1 MKRLALV
8 TVLAL
13 GAGACGPKHQL
24 TNKQVAMGVVGAAAV
39 VGLILVLSL
48 QCNELT
54 MDCN

>member
-8 TVLAL
+8 TTLAL
-13 GAGACGPKHQL
+13 ATGACNKQHQL
-24 TNKQVAMGVVGAAAV
+24 TNQQVVMGVVGAAAI
-39 VGLILVLSL
+39 VGLVLVLSL